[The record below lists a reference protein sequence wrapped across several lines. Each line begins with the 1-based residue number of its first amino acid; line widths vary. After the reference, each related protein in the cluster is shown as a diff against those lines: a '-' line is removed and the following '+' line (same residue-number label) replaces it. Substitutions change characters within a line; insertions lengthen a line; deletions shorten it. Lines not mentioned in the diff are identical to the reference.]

1 MKKTLLVAFGL
12 GIALTAQAQI
22 TFEKGTWA
30 EIKAKAQKEK
40 KMIFID
46 AYTTWCGPCKML
58 DAQTFKNEEVGKF
71 HNATYINYKMD
82 MEKGEGPAFAQEFKV
97 AAYPTMLFFSKDG
110 ELAHRLVGFL
120 PAEPFL
126 AKSKDANNP
135 DKHYYTLLKR
145 YEKGERK
152 ADFVRNFVKVSQD
165 AGMDNASAVAKEF
178 LKTMKKSDWEKPE
191 NADIIAMTAT
201 SLDSESFQYMEK
213 NKDKFTKEQF
223 QGATYGILDV
233 EFGRI
238 VKEKDEA
245 GKEKLKDLVRKYA
258 PEEAE
263 NIIPKIDMYYKQ
275 MVGGQAGEPTKTAE
289 GDEDWQSLN
298 EKAWAAYENETDKTK
313 LAEALEIAKRSIAM
327 QENYYNTDTYAHLA
341 YKLGLK
347 EVALKM
353 AEKALE
359 LGKTSGEDTSATQA
373 LIKKIHEGK

>member
-1 MKKTLLVAFGL
+1 MCYILA
-12 GIALTAQAQI
+12 AQI

-58 DAQTFKNEEVGKF
+58 DAQTFKNEEVGKY
-71 HNATYINYKMD
+71 HNTTYINYKMD

-97 AAYPTMLFFSKDG
+97 SAYPTMLFFTKDG

-126 AKSKDANNP
+126 TKSKDANNP
-135 DKHYYTLLKR
+135 DKQYYTLLKK

-152 ADFVRNFVKVSQD
+152 ADFIRNFVKVSQD
-165 AGMDNASAVAKEF
+165 AGMDNALTVAKDF
-178 LKTMKKSDWEKPE
+178 MKTLKKSDWEKPE
-191 NADIIAMTAT
+191 NGDIIAMTAT

-223 QGATYGILDV
+223 QMAIYPILDA
-233 EFGRI
+233 EFERI

-263 NIIPKIDMYYKQ
+263 KIVTQIDKYYKQ
-275 MVGGQAGEPTKTAE
+275 MVGGQAVEPQQE
-289 GDEDWQSLN
+289 EDWQTLN
-298 EKAWAAYENETDKTK
+298 EKAWAIYENETDKTK

-341 YKLGLK
+341 YKAGKK
-347 EVALKM
+347 EEALKM
-353 AEKALE
+353 AERALE

-373 LIKKIHEGK
+373 LIKKIREGK

>member
-12 GIALTAQAQI
+12 SIALTAQAQI

-58 DAQTFKNEEVGKF
+58 DAQTFKNEEVGKY
-71 HNATYINYKMD
+71 HNTTYINYKMD
-82 MEKGEGPAFAQEFKV
+82 MEKGEGPAFAQEFQV
-97 AAYPTMLFFSKDG
+97 SAYPTMLFFTKDG

-126 AKSKDANNP
+126 TKSKDANNP
-135 DKHYYTLLKR
+135 DKQYYTLLKK

-152 ADFVRNFVKVSQD
+152 ADFLRNFALVSQS
-165 AGMDNASAVAKEF
+165 AGMENASEVAKEF
-178 LKTMKKSDWEKPE
+178 MKTMKKSDWDKSE
-191 NADIIAMTAT
+191 NAGVIAMTAT
-201 SLDSESFQYMEK
+201 SFDSESFQYMEK

-223 QGATYGILDV
+223 QGAIYTILDA

-245 GKEKLKDLVRKYA
+245 GKEKMKELVTKYL
-258 PEEAE
+258 PEEATR
-263 NIIPKIDMYYKQ
+263 IIPEIDKMYKQ
-275 MVGGQAGEPTKTAE
+275 YAGGQGSEPEKAAE
-289 GDEDWQSLN
+289 ADEDWQTLN
-298 EKAWAAYENETDKTK
+298 GKAWAIYENETDQTR
-313 LAEALEIAKRSIAM
+313 LNEGLEIARKSIAM

-341 YKLGLK
+341 YKAGLK
-347 EVALKM
+347 DVALKM
-353 AEKALE
+353 AERALE

-373 LIKKIHEGK
+373 LIKKIREGK

>member
-12 GIALTAQAQI
+12 SIALTAQAQI

-58 DAQTFKNEEVGKF
+58 DAQTFKNEEVGKY
-71 HNATYINYKMD
+71 HNTTYINYKMD

-97 AAYPTMLFFSKDG
+97 SAYPTMLFFTKDG

-126 AKSKDANNP
+126 TKSKDANNP
-135 DKHYYTLLKR
+135 DKQYYTLLKK

-152 ADFVRNFVKVSQD
+152 ADFIRNFVKVSQD
-165 AGMDNASAVAKEF
+165 AGMDNASTIAKDF
-178 LKTMKKSDWEKPE
+178 LKTLKKSDWEKPE
-191 NADIIAMTAT
+191 NAGIIAMTVT
-201 SLDSESFQYMEK
+201 SLESESFQYMEK

-223 QGATYGILDV
+223 QGAIYTILDA
-233 EFGRI
+233 EFERI

-245 GKEKLKDLVRKYA
+245 GKEKLKDLARKYI

-263 NIIPKIDMYYKQ
+263 IIVAQIEKYYKQ
-275 MVGGQAGEPTKTAE
+275 MVGGQAVEPQQE
-289 GDEDWQSLN
+289 EDWQTLN
-298 EKAWAAYENETDKTK
+298 EKAWAIYENETDKTK
-313 LAEALEIAKRSIAM
+313 LAEALEIARKSIAM

-341 YKLGLK
+341 YKAGK
-347 EVALKM
+347 KDEALKM
-353 AEKALE
+353 AERALE

-373 LIKKIHEGK
+373 LIKKIREGK